1 MIRLSTIA
9 WMLLVAVSGYAMFQV
24 KYEVMQL
31 EDELT
36 RVNHQIAQSREAI
49 HVLNAEWSYLN
60 QPARLDQLA
69 KRFLTLGPIA
79 AAQVGRID
87 SLPQRPEV
95 VAAGAVA
102 APAAEPAK
110 PASAAPAAPAVGL
123 RVASVKLKVVR

>member
-9 WMLLVAVSGYAMFQV
+9 WGLLVAISGYAMFQV

-31 EDELT
+31 EDELG
-36 RVNHQIAQSREAI
+36 RVNHQITDSREAI
-49 HVLNAEWSYLN
+49 HVLNAEWSVLN

-69 KRFLTLGPIA
+69 KRYLSLGPIA

-95 VAAGAVA
+95 AAAGSVA
-102 APAAEPAK
+102 APAEPSK
-110 PASAAPAAPAVGL
+110 PAAPSAPAAGL
-123 RVASVKLKVVR
+123 RVASAKLKVMR

>member
-9 WMLLVAVSGYAMFQV
+9 WGLLVAVSGYAMFQV

-36 RVNHQIAQSREAI
+36 RVNHQIADSREAI
-49 HVLNAEWSYLN
+49 HVLNAEWSVLN

-69 KRFLTLGPIA
+69 KRYLTLGPIA
-79 AAQVGRID
+79 AAQVGRLD

-95 VAAGAVA
+95 AAAGTEGGSA
-102 APAAEPAK
+102 AASSK
-110 PASAAPAAPAVGL
+110 PAAPAAPAAGL
-123 RVASVKLKVVR
+123 RVASAKLKVMR

>member
-9 WMLLVAVSGYAMFQV
+9 WGLLVAVSGYAMFQV

-36 RVNHQIAQSREAI
+36 RVNHQIADSREAI
-49 HVLNAEWSYLN
+49 HVLNAEWSVLN

-69 KRFLTLGPIA
+69 KRYLSLGPIA

-95 VAAGAVA
+95 AAVGTDA
-102 APAAEPAK
+102 APAALSSK
-110 PASAAPAAPAVGL
+110 PAVPQAGL
-123 RVASVKLKVVR
+123 RVASAKLKVMR